1 VIEVASRL
9 NGEEADFHT
18 SVRLLAQYQQL
29 LFNDGE
35 EATCPDCGTDL
46 QRWMQTHHG
55 STELARGKWRCP
67 SCETTHEIRDVL
79 EVADRNNSTV
89 PRLPA
94 RD

>member
-1 VIEVASRL
+1 VIEVAERL
-9 NGEEADFHT
+9 NGQEADFHT

-29 LFNDGE
+29 LFDDGE

-46 QRWMQTHHG
+46 NRWMDTQHG
-55 STELARGKWRCP
+55 TQQVARGKWCCS

-79 EVADRNNSTV
+79 EVADRDNSTV